1 MTANPIGQS
10 ITAASAKAAD
20 PALWRRW
27 VAATLVGGW
36 LGSLLSFYVYWN
48 GTSFYPVFSVVPFIG
63 STLLGLVL
71 GVFQGRALRNSL
83 GAQVWPHWA
92 LMTWLG
98 LILSIGV
105 AGIVGP
111 QTDRII
117 TSLSGISTEAA
128 QFGGVI
134 LFSTFQG
141 LIVGGLQCI
150 ILWSHTRKA
159 AWWPLGLAAGLV
171 VGNCIALEVSIL
183 AIASIIGPNPT
194 MFAVPYMFFISGVSS
209 ACIPWPFTAVIT
221 GSVLVKLLTNP
232 EKPSTSISSNY
243 IMTKFE
249 RLYSELER
257 RYGPASP
264 ELRPLMAEFFDA
276 LMAEPVDLPVLK
288 QSMVQLLH
296 FLTTPEGRTD
306 ANCYLVNMAIVFPE
320 WGDIRLPEL
329 PDDFGYIIADMGGA
343 LHDTVSSPEMA
354 YNFES
359 TPEQLLERTQ
369 KLLQDV

>member
-10 ITAASAKAAD
+10 FTAASAKAAD

-71 GVFQGRALRNSL
+71 GVFQGRALRKSL

-98 LILSIGV
+98 LMLSIGA

-183 AIASIIGPNPT
+183 VIASIIGPDPT
-194 MFAVPYMFFISGVSS
+194 MFAVPYMFFISGASS

-221 GSVLVKLLTNP
+221 GWVMVNLLNRPENSSTN
-232 EKPSTSISSNY
+232 ISNS
-243 IMTKFE
+243 
-249 RLYSELER
+249 
-257 RYGPASP
+257 
-264 ELRPLMAEFFDA
+264 
-276 LMAEPVDLPVLK
+276 
-288 QSMVQLLH
+288 
-296 FLTTPEGRTD
+296 
-306 ANCYLVNMAIVFPE
+306 
-320 WGDIRLPEL
+320 
-329 PDDFGYIIADMGGA
+329 
-343 LHDTVSSPEMA
+343 
-354 YNFES
+354 
-359 TPEQLLERTQ
+359 
-369 KLLQDV
+369 